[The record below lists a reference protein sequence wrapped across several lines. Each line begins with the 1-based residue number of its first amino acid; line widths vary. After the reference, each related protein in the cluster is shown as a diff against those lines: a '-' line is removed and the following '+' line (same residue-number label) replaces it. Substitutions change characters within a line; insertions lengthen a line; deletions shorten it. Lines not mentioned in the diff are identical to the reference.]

1 MKNFTLAIR
10 VLLKDKFYS
19 SINILGLAVGLA
31 VSMIIFLYVQSD
43 LSYDKM
49 HAKHDRIFR
58 VTSTFVINGKADNFS
73 ITSAFLPQALK
84 AEYPEIENYV
94 RMRPAGRVLFK
105 YGAKNF
111 YEQGFFYA
119 DSSTFSVFDYELLE
133 GDPQTAL
140 DAPNSIIL
148 SETLAKKHFGDNN
161 AMGQIL
167 ETPTGRFQVNGI
179 MKDLPENVHMSID
192 GLMSYA
198 TLEVDKQ
205 ALEIQRAQGG
215 LWQPTDF
222 VFLLF
227 NTPDGADNLLANFG
241 PFYEQNMAPLVA
253 QAGFD
258 MSFEPSMTPIAD
270 MHFNNN
276 PPQFDLP
283 TGNKNYT
290 YIFSAI
296 GVFILILASINY
308 MNLASARSANRSK
321 EVGVRKALG
330 STKAAL
336 VTQFLSE
343 SVIIAF
349 VSLILATGLV
359 YTLIYGVGLE
369 NVLDKNL
376 AFNPIQ
382 NPELSLAFVGLT
394 LFIGVVSGL
403 YPAFFLSS
411 INTTNALKG
420 AAKSGRGSMNIRK
433 VLVAFQ
439 FFISTAVIIST
450 LLMKNQ
456 IDYLGDQDLGF
467 EEENMVIINMQDT
480 SVLNRL
486 DFIKAELMNNPN
498 VVGVTD
504 ALVVGGDATLGN
516 NLLGASKSL
525 IQAESADSVAAQQ
538 TYPVMFVGD
547 DYAKTMKL
555 EIIEGRDFDKSLPS
569 DPQTGILVN
578 EAMVKAQGWEEAIGR
593 EIGLPIPGLPT
604 PKVIGVIKDFN
615 AFSLHTSIE
624 PMVLFHYK
632 HHPFILSQASGGAL
646 PAFHVNIR
654 GGNTKATLDYIEQT
668 FLNLYPN
675 QPFEYRFLD
684 TRVDELYR
692 ADTRQSQ
699 LTGILSYICIFIS
712 CLGLLGLASFS
723 TSRRIKEI
731 GVRKVLGA
739 NVPQLVYLI
748 FKDVL
753 VLIVLGF
760 IVSVPVAYYIIDN
773 WLQEF
778 AYQIPLVNT
787 LIFAALISG
796 VLAILIAFLTVSYH
810 SIRAASQNPVR
821 ALRYE

>member
-19 SINILGLAVGLA
+19 GINILGLAVGLA
-31 VSMIIFLYVQSD
+31 VSMIIYLYVQSD

-49 HAKHDRIFR
+49 HAKHDLIFR
-58 VTSTFVINGKADNFS
+58 VTSTFIINGNADNFS
-73 ITSAFLPQALK
+73 ITSAFLPQALS
-84 AEYPEIENYV
+84 AEYPDIENYV
-94 RMRPAGRVLFK
+94 RFRPAGRLLFK
-105 YGAKNF
+105 YGVKNF
-111 YEQGFFYA
+111 YEQGIFYA

-133 GDPQTAL
+133 GDPLTAL
-140 DAPNSIIL
+140 SAPNSIIL
-148 SETLAKKHFGDNN
+148 TESLAEKHFGSENP
-161 AMGQIL
+161 MGEIL

-179 MKDLPENVHMSID
+179 MRDLPENVHMTLD
-192 GLMSYA
+192 GLISYA

-205 ALEIQRAQGG
+205 ALEIQRQQGG

-227 NTPDGADNLLANFG
+227 NDPGNAKQLLANFD
-241 PFYEQNMAPLVA
+241 PFYQKNMAPLVA
-253 QAGFD
+253 QAGLD
-258 MSFEPSMTPIAD
+258 MTFEPSLTPIAE

-290 YIFSAI
+290 YIFTAI
-296 GVFILILASINY
+296 GIFILILASINY

-330 STKAAL
+330 STKGAL
-336 VTQFLSE
+336 ITQFLSE
-343 SVIIAF
+343 SIIIAF
-349 VSLILATGLV
+349 VSLILAIGLV
-359 YTLIYGVGLE
+359 FGLIEGIGLE
-369 NVLDKNL
+369 SILDKNL
-376 AFNPIQ
+376 IFNPIE
-382 NPELSLAFVGLT
+382 NLTLSATFLGLT
-394 LFIGVVSGL
+394 LIIGLLSGL

-420 AAKSGRGSMNIRK
+420 TAKSGRGSMNMRK

-450 LLMKNQ
+450 LIMKNQ
-456 IDYLGDQDLGF
+456 IDFLSDQDLGF
-467 EEENMVIINMQDT
+467 NKDNMVIINMQDT
-480 SVLNRL
+480 TVLNRL
-486 DFIKAELMNNPN
+486 DFIKAELQNNPN
-498 VVGVTD
+498 VLGVTD
-504 ALVVGGDATLGN
+504 ALIVGGDATLGN

-525 IQAESADSVAAQQ
+525 ILAESKDSISAQQ
-538 TYPVMFVGD
+538 TFPVMFVGD
-547 DYAKTMKL
+547 DYVNTMNL
-555 EIIEGRDFDKSLPS
+555 EIVGGRDFDKSQPS
-569 DPQTGILVN
+569 DPSTGILVN
-578 EAMVKAQGWEEAIGR
+578 EAMVKAMGWDEALGR
-593 EIGLPIPGLPT
+593 EVGLPIPGSPAS
-604 PKVIGVIKDFN
+604 KVIGVVKDFN
-615 AFSLHTSIE
+615 AFSLHTAIE
-624 PMVLFHYK
+624 PMVIFHWKY
-632 HHPFILSQASGGAL
+632 HPFIINQASGGAL
-646 PAFHVNIR
+646 PSFHMSIR
-654 GGNTKATLDYIEQT
+654 GGNTRATMDYIEQT
-668 FLNLYPN
+668 FVDLYPN
-675 QPFEYRFLD
+675 QPFQYRFLD
-684 TRVDELYR
+684 ARVDELYR

-699 LTGILSYICIFIS
+699 LTGILSCICIFIS

-748 FKDVL
+748 FRDVL
-753 VLIVLGF
+753 VLIVIGF
-760 IVSVPVAYYIIDN
+760 IVSVPVAYYIIEN

-778 AYQIPLVNT
+778 AYQIPLVQT
-787 LIFAALISG
+787 LAFAAILSG